1 MKKRLISLF
10 IVLGVMLSS
19 AAVPFTS
26 YASDALTPV
35 NVNVNFCHIP
45 FESPA
50 VTVQGVT
57 MVPVEE
63 LCKIMWYDFEMKS
76 ADGKFVTKRVKHD
89 KTIIWQ
95 EGSDIISVNGAETKI
110 NGCPRL
116 IDGKMFIPLRA
127 FCDAVGFEIE
137 WNAQENAVYYY
148 TDTKEIMEKM
158 EMIDAWCSGDV
169 VDFVLDLYDPET
181 GLFYYTKSA
190 KENSQFG
197 PGIEST
203 SCCLSLLEKGK
214 PLGFTG
220 NIYDALPENFKE
232 KALNTLL
239 SWQSEEDGYFYVP
252 WQSKN
257 QSNAKRE
264 RDLSHAKSVITRLG
278 GKPLYKLPSERLAEA
293 LANKGTK
300 ESEEI
305 LSTMPIQYTSET
317 EMLKWLNSF
326 NWSSPYSTLH
336 QISASFGTIK
346 AAGLGDFVRDYVT
359 ARQNPETGL
368 WGDGVDYDGT
378 DAALKASPL
387 YDQKHPYPNF
397 EKMVYSVLQTL
408 KENKNPDNVCIIWNP
423 LTLLNSAIATYEYK
437 IPQEIRDII
446 HEKLPEIIETTI
458 NNLLPYKKEGGGLSY
473 YVSYTPSKAQGSR
486 NGLGLAEGNV
496 DHTLI
501 GTHNV
506 RSSLLDLANY
516 SIITPIYEDR
526 WEEIYNTLA
535 SDEPYVKPE
544 RTIGC
549 DKNFEDC
556 TIGGKLPWDVIDA
569 CKAGSVEIVNDPYRN
584 NNKALRLIAAP
595 GGTSAFN
602 IIAQSYDDSK
612 KITLEMDFCIEAL
625 AKGSSGFNEIGDL
638 DGVQWCITSPDGK
651 TWSLC
656 NRTNQAGVGTVLK
669 SGLEMMKWYR
679 LKIVYEPRGI
689 DDTEITF
696 YVDGKIVGR
705 TNKYYNGDVAS
716 ALPAKRIERLVFNP
730 FLAAQGTLYY
740 DNVRL
745 TAER

>member
-1 MKKRLISLF
+1 MKRRLISFLVMACVMF
-10 IVLGVMLSS
+10 TSLVL
-19 AAVPFTS
+19 PFTS
-26 YASDALTPV
+26 YASDTESTV
-35 NVNVNFCHIP
+35 TVKVNFCEIP

-50 VTVQGVT
+50 VVKDGVT

-63 LCKIMWYDFEMKS
+63 FCQVMWYDYKKPS
-76 ADGKFVTKRVKHD
+76 TDGKFVTSRVKHD
-89 KTIIWQ
+89 KTITWQ
-95 EGSDIISVNGAETKI
+95 EGSDVLIVNGAEMKITGCPQVI
-110 NGCPRL
+110 NG
-116 IDGKMFIPLRA
+116 KMYIPLRA
-127 FCDAVGFEIE
+127 FCDAVGLEIE
-137 WNAQENAVYYY
+137 WNAEENAVYYY

-158 EMIDAWCSGDV
+158 EMIDDWCSGDV

-220 NIYDALPENFKE
+220 DIYAALPKNFKE

-257 QSNAKRE
+257 QTNAKRE
-264 RDLSHAKSVITRLG
+264 RDLVHAKSIISKLG
-278 GKPLYKLPSERLAEA
+278 GEPLYKLPGDRLAEA
-293 LANKGTK
+293 VANKGSK

-305 LSTMPIQYTSET
+305 LSTLPIQYTSEV
-317 EMLKWLNSF
+317 EMLKWLNSLGWS
-326 NWSSPYSTLH
+326 NPYSALHQVSASWSS
-336 QISASFGTIK
+336 IK

-359 ARQNPETGL
+359 AKQNTETGL

-387 YDQKHPYPNF
+387 YDKNHPYPNF

-437 IPQEIRDII
+437 VPQEIRDLI
-446 HEKLPEIIETTI
+446 HDKIPEIIETTI
-458 NNLLPYKKEGGGLSY
+458 NNLLPYKKDGGGLSY

-501 GTHNV
+501 GTHQV
-506 RSSLLDLANY
+506 RTSLLDLANY
-516 SIITPIYEDR
+516 SIITPLYEDR

-544 RTIGC
+544 RVIGC
-549 DKNFEDC
+549 DKDFEDC
-556 TIGGKLPWDVIDA
+556 TVGGSLPWDVIDA
-569 CKAGSVEIVNDPYRN
+569 CKAGSVEVVNDPYRS
-584 NNKALRLIAAP
+584 NNKAIRLIAAP

-612 KITLEMDFCIEAL
+612 KITLELDFCVESL

-638 DGVQWCITSPDGK
+638 DGVQWCITSPDGI

-669 SGLEMMKWYR
+669 PNLEMMKWYR
-679 LKIVYEPRGI
+679 LKIVYEPRGTS
-689 DDTEITF
+689 DTEITF
-696 YVDGKIVGR
+696 YLDGKIVGR

-716 ALPAKRIERLVFNP
+716 ALPTKRIERLVFNP
-730 FLAAQGTLYY
+730 FLAAEGTLYY
-740 DNVRL
+740 DNIKV